1 MHIVSLQPFA
11 TSAIPVCRV
20 LKIICRYAKC
30 TTLEVELLFQ
40 HFYNLLS
47 SQNVLATKCNSK
59 PQKTCLLIFNPD
71 VPAHHHFTLKNTRM
85 KYMQRE
91 IKKFHTPQPLSEAP
105 SIRFS
110 HTTHKSWKPVHLP
123 FLEQLYLVAPL
134 LRHPFRPTS
143 VP

>member
-1 MHIVSLQPFA
+1 M
-11 TSAIPVCRV
+11 CRV
-20 LKIICRYAKC
+20 RERICRYAKC
-30 TTLEVELLFQ
+30 TTLAVEQLFQ

-59 PQKTCLLIFNPD
+59 PQKKICLLIFNPD
-71 VPAHHHFTLKNTRM
+71 VPAHHHFTLKSSRM
-85 KYMQRE
+85 KYMQRK

-110 HTTHKSWKPVHLP
+110 LTTHKSWKPVHLP
-123 FLEQLYLVAPL
+123 FLEQFYLVAPL
-134 LRHPFRPTS
+134 LRHPSRLAS